1 MLKINKAAFKTSP
14 LDRLKVKL
22 SLEGDEQD
30 ALLEILLE
38 DAANSI
44 CLYISQD
51 SLPGKLQ
58 WIAEEIAIKRYRKI
72 GSEGLKSESI
82 DVIKND
88 FESNPIGQYR
98 KILDEYKAS
107 KGKKVRFI

>member
-1 MLKINKAAFKTSP
+1 MFRLDRAAFKTSS

-22 SLEGDEQD
+22 SLTDNEQD

-38 DAANSI
+38 DASNSI

-51 SLPGKLQ
+51 TLPEKLQ
-58 WIAEEIAIKRYRKI
+58 WVAEEITIKRYRKI
-72 GSEGLKSESI
+72 GSEGLKAESI

-88 FESNPIGQYR
+88 FESNPIGEY
-98 KILDEYKAS
+98 KKFLDEYKAS
-107 KGKKVRFI
+107 RGKKVRFI